1 VELIKKE
8 HPNIYAA
15 SKALETWLGPD
26 GIAGRPISRK
36 KTLSIE
42 AETPAALY
50 EIEEVQDSNNK
61 GDNNAV
67 RSQTQIPPPSRHVSA
82 ALLRQMTLLELF
94 HPVD

>member
-1 VELIKKE
+1 MPYDLIPNTWIEAVLRTGELAVWVELIKKE

-15 SKALETWLGPD
+15 SKALETWLGLD
-26 GIAGRPISRK
+26 SIAGRLISGK

-61 GDNNAV
+61 GDNNTV
-67 RSQTQIPPPSRHVSA
+67 RSQT
-82 ALLRQMTLLELF
+82 
-94 HPVD
+94 